1 MYGEGK
7 TALRKVLA
15 QSRHEALRLASR
27 IERSLLFRERYL
39 GYRQTKICCRL
50 TRRSE
55 MKEAMNAESDIDLA
69 SRSEYET
76 NPLPLAET
84 QSAVSRFVRWL
95 DKYGEESYDFQTY
108 YSGSLGRRAKR
119 LYYDRPSLGTLAVLP
134 MVFSEAFFPSGRRLY
149 WKPQR
154 IPIADAHYAMGFA
167 FLAGMS
173 EDDRHYRRASH
184 FLDVLQQTRC
194 PGYDEYCWGYPF
206 YWETLLGTI
215 PAETPLITTVPYV
228 YEAFQQVYRIDG
240 NTQWRRVMH
249 SIAQHAL
256 CDYKD
261 VPTSSTASS
270 CPYTPTPNHSLMV
283 VNANAYRAYL
293 LTNAAVEFSDTRYE
307 RSAEGNLN
315 FVLEAQ
321 NPDGSWFYALDGK
334 RSFIDHFHT
343 CFVLKALAKIEAL
356 TGNASCTNAIQRGIG
371 YYTQFLF
378 DEDGVPKPFSRAPRL
393 TVYRRELYD
402 YAECI
407 NLSILLGGR
416 FPTLDRYL
424 GVTLDNILTRW
435 QTAEGS
441 FRSRQ
446 LYLGWDNTPMH
457 RWASSQLFRSL
468 CFLLYANSR
477 GRTSL
482 S

>member
-1 MYGEGK
+1 MLSPASEGQMGE
-7 TALRKVLA
+7 V
-15 QSRHEALRLASR
+15 
-27 IERSLLFRERYL
+27 
-39 GYRQTKICCRL
+39 
-50 TRRSE
+50 
-55 MKEAMNAESDIDLA
+55 MNTEGDIDLA
-69 SRSEYET
+69 LRSGYEA
-76 NPLPLAET
+76 NPLPLTET
-84 QSAVSRFVRWL
+84 RSAVSKFVQWL
-95 DKYGEESYDFQTY
+95 DRYGEESYDFQTY
-108 YSGSLGRRAKR
+108 YSGNLGRWAKR
-119 LYYDRPSLGTLAVLP
+119 LYYRRPVLGTLAVLP

-167 FLAGMS
+167 FLAEISG
-173 EDDRHYRRASH
+173 DDGYYRRALH
-184 FLDVLQQTRC
+184 FLDVLEQTRC

-206 YWETLLGTI
+206 HWETLLGTI
-215 PAETPLITTVPYV
+215 PAGTSLITTIPYA

-249 SIAQHAL
+249 SIAQHAFR
-256 CDYKD
+256 DYKD

-293 LTNAAVEFSDTRYE
+293 LTNAAIEFSDTRYQN
-307 RSAEGNLN
+307 SAERNLN

-356 TGNASCTNAIQRGIG
+356 TGNASCTAAIQRGID
-371 YYTQFLF
+371 YYTRCLF

-407 NLSILLGGR
+407 NLAVLLRGR

-424 GVTLDNILTRW
+424 SITLDKILNVW
-435 QTAEGS
+435 QTNEGS

-446 LYLGWDNTPMH
+446 LYFGWDNTPMH

-468 CFLLYANSR
+468 CFLLCTSSQ

>member
-1 MYGEGK
+1 MLSPASEGQMGE
-7 TALRKVLA
+7 V
-15 QSRHEALRLASR
+15 
-27 IERSLLFRERYL
+27 
-39 GYRQTKICCRL
+39 
-50 TRRSE
+50 
-55 MKEAMNAESDIDLA
+55 MNTEGDIDLA
-69 SRSEYET
+69 LRSGYET
-76 NPLPLAET
+76 NPLPLTET
-84 QSAVSRFVRWL
+84 RSAVSKFVQWL
-95 DKYGEESYDFQTY
+95 DRYGEESYDFQTY
-108 YSGSLGRRAKR
+108 YSGNLGRWAKR
-119 LYYDRPSLGTLAVLP
+119 LYYRRPVLGTLAVLP

-167 FLAGMS
+167 FLAEISG
-173 EDDRHYRRASH
+173 DDGYYRRALH
-184 FLDVLQQTRC
+184 FLDALEQTRC

-206 YWETLLGTI
+206 HWETLLGTI
-215 PAETPLITTVPYV
+215 PAGTSLITTIPYA

-240 NTQWRRVMH
+240 NPQWRRVMH
-249 SIAQHAL
+249 SIAQHAFR
-256 CDYKD
+256 DYKD

-283 VNANAYRAYL
+283 VNANAYRAFL
-293 LTNAAVEFSDTRYE
+293 LTNAAIEFSDTRYQN
-307 RSAEGNLN
+307 SAERNLN

-321 NPDGSWFYALDGK
+321 NPDCSCFYARDGK

-356 TGNASCTNAIQRGIG
+356 TGNASCTAAIQRGID
-371 YYTQFLF
+371 YYTQCLF

-407 NLSILLGGR
+407 NLAVLLRGR

-424 GVTLDNILTRW
+424 GITLDKILNVW
-435 QTAEGS
+435 QTSEGS

-446 LYLGWDNTPMH
+446 LYFGWDNTPMH

-468 CFLLYANSR
+468 CFLLCTSSQ

>member
-1 MYGEGK
+1 
-7 TALRKVLA
+7 
-15 QSRHEALRLASR
+15 
-27 IERSLLFRERYL
+27 
-39 GYRQTKICCRL
+39 
-50 TRRSE
+50 
-55 MKEAMNAESDIDLA
+55 MNTESDIDVALPSGREA
-69 SRSEYET
+69 S
-76 NPLPLAET
+76 PLPLAET
-84 QSAVSRFVRWL
+84 WSAVSRFVHWL
-95 DKYGEESYDFQTY
+95 DRYGEESYDFQTY
-108 YSGSLGRRAKR
+108 YSGGLGRRAKR
-119 LYYDRPSLGTLAVLP
+119 LYYSRPILGTLAVLP
-134 MVFSEAFFPSGRRLY
+134 MVFSEAFFPSGRRGY

-154 IPIADAHYAMGFA
+154 IAIADAHYAMGFA
-167 FLAGMS
+167 FLAETSG
-173 EDDRHYRRASH
+173 DDSHYRRALH

-206 YWETLLGTI
+206 HWETLLGTI
-215 PAETPLITTVPYV
+215 PPETPLITTVPYV
-228 YEAFQQVYRIDG
+228 YEAFQHVYRIDG
-240 NTQWRRVMH
+240 DIQWRRIMH
-249 SIAQHAL
+249 SIAQHAF

-293 LTNAAVEFSDTRYE
+293 LTNAAIEFSDTKYGD
-307 RSAEGNLN
+307 SAERNLN

-356 TGNASCTNAIQRGIG
+356 TGNASCTDAIQRGID
-371 YYTQFLF
+371 YYTRFLF

-407 NLSILLGGR
+407 NLAVLLRGR
-416 FPTLDRYL
+416 FPTLDRHL
-424 GVTLDNILTRW
+424 SITLDEILNSW
-435 QTAEGS
+435 QTTEGS

-446 LYLGWDNTPMH
+446 LYFGWDNTPMH

-468 CFLLYANSR
+468 CFLLCTSGR
-477 GRTSL
+477 GGL
-482 S
+482 HLLE

>member
-1 MYGEGK
+1 MPD
-7 TALRKVLA
+7 
-15 QSRHEALRLASR
+15 
-27 IERSLLFRERYL
+27 
-39 GYRQTKICCRL
+39 KICYRSKPK
-50 TRRSE
+50 SE
-55 MKEAMNAESDIDLA
+55 MPKANNTEDDIDLA
-69 SRSEYET
+69 LRNGYET
-76 NPLPLAET
+76 SPLPLSKT
-84 QSAVSRFVRWL
+84 WSAVSRFVSWL
-95 DKYGEESYDFQTY
+95 DRYGEESYDFQTY
-108 YSGSLGRRAKR
+108 YSGSIGRKAKR
-119 LYYDRPSLGTLAVLP
+119 LYYDRPIFGTLAVLP

-167 FLAGMS
+167 FLAEMS
-173 EDDRHYRRASH
+173 GDNSYYGRTLH

-194 PGYDEYCWGYPF
+194 PGVDEYCWGYPF
-206 YWETLLGTI
+206 HWETLLGTI
-215 PAETPLITTVPYV
+215 PAETPLITTIPYV
-228 YEAFQQVYRIDG
+228 YEAFQQAYRIDG

-249 SIAQHAL
+249 SIARHAF

-293 LTNAAVEFSDTRYE
+293 LTGAAMEFSDTKYRN
-307 RSAEGNLN
+307 SAERNLN

-334 RSFIDHFHT
+334 RTFIDHFHT
-343 CFVLKALAKIEAL
+343 CFVLKALTKIEAL
-356 TGNASCTNAIQRGIG
+356 TGNASCTEAIQRGID
-371 YYTQFLF
+371 YYTRCLF

-407 NLSILLGGR
+407 NLAVLLRGR

-424 GVTLDNILTRW
+424 SITLDKILNLW
-435 QTAEGS
+435 QTPEGS

-446 LYLGWDNTPMH
+446 LYFGWDNTPMH

-468 CFLLYANSR
+468 CFLLRASSH
-477 GRTSL
+477 GQASH

>member
-1 MYGEGK
+1 
-7 TALRKVLA
+7 
-15 QSRHEALRLASR
+15 
-27 IERSLLFRERYL
+27 
-39 GYRQTKICCRL
+39 
-50 TRRSE
+50 
-55 MKEAMNAESDIDLA
+55 
-69 SRSEYET
+69 
-76 NPLPLAET
+76 
-84 QSAVSRFVRWL
+84 
-95 DKYGEESYDFQTY
+95 
-108 YSGSLGRRAKR
+108 
-119 LYYDRPSLGTLAVLP
+119 
-134 MVFSEAFFPSGRRLY
+134 
-149 WKPQR
+149 
-154 IPIADAHYAMGFA
+154 MGFA
-167 FLAGMS
+167 FLAEISG
-173 EDDRHYRRASH
+173 DDGYYRRALH
-184 FLDVLQQTRC
+184 FLDVLEQTRC
-194 PGYDEYCWGYPF
+194 PGYDGYCWGYPF
-206 YWETLLGTI
+206 HWETLLGTI
-215 PAETPLITTVPYV
+215 PAGTSLITTIPYA

-240 NTQWRRVMH
+240 NPQWRRVMH
-249 SIAQHAL
+249 SIAQHAF

-293 LTNAAVEFSDTRYE
+293 LTNAAIEFSDTRYE
-307 RSAEGNLN
+307 NSAERNLN

-321 NPDGSWFYALDGK
+321 NTDGSWFYALDGK

-356 TGNASCTNAIQRGIG
+356 TGNASCTAAIQRGVD
-371 YYTQFLF
+371 YYTRFLF

-407 NLSILLGGR
+407 NLAVLLRGR

-424 GVTLDNILTRW
+424 SITLDKILNVW
-435 QTAEGS
+435 QTREGS

-446 LYLGWDNTPMH
+446 LYFGWDNTPMH

-468 CFLLYANSR
+468 CFLLCTSSQ

>member
-1 MYGEGK
+1 MNTEG
-7 TALRKVLA
+7 
-15 QSRHEALRLASR
+15 
-27 IERSLLFRERYL
+27 
-39 GYRQTKICCRL
+39 
-50 TRRSE
+50 
-55 MKEAMNAESDIDLA
+55 DIDLA
-69 SRSEYET
+69 LHSGSET
-76 NPLPLAET
+76 NPLPLTET
-84 QSAVSRFVRWL
+84 SSAVSKFVHWL
-95 DKYGEESYDFQTY
+95 DRYGEESYDFQTY
-108 YSGSLGRRAKR
+108 YSGNLGRMAKR
-119 LYYDRPSLGTLAVLP
+119 LYYRRPVLGTLAVLP

-167 FLAGMS
+167 FLAEIS
-173 EDDRHYRRASH
+173 RDDSYYRRALH
-184 FLDVLQQTRC
+184 FLDVLEHTRC

-206 YWETLLGTI
+206 HWETLLGTI
-215 PAETPLITTVPYV
+215 PAGTSLITTIPYA

-240 NTQWRRVMH
+240 NPQWRRVMH
-249 SIAQHAL
+249 SIAQHAFR
-256 CDYKD
+256 DYED

-293 LTNAAVEFSDTRYE
+293 LTNAAIEFSDTRYQS
-307 RSAEGNLN
+307 SAERNLN

-356 TGNASCTNAIQRGIG
+356 TGNASCTAAIQRGVD
-371 YYTQFLF
+371 YYTRFLF

-407 NLSILLGGR
+407 NLAVLLRGR

-424 GVTLDNILTRW
+424 SITLDKILNVW
-435 QTAEGS
+435 QTSEGS

-446 LYLGWDNTPMH
+446 LYFGWDNTPMH

-468 CFLLYANSR
+468 CFLLCTNSQ

>member
-1 MYGEGK
+1 MLSPASEGQMGE
-7 TALRKVLA
+7 V
-15 QSRHEALRLASR
+15 
-27 IERSLLFRERYL
+27 
-39 GYRQTKICCRL
+39 
-50 TRRSE
+50 
-55 MKEAMNAESDIDLA
+55 MNTEGDIDLA
-69 SRSEYET
+69 LRSEYET
-76 NPLPLAET
+76 NPLPLTET
-84 QSAVSRFVRWL
+84 RSAVSKFVQWL
-95 DKYGEESYDFQTY
+95 DRYGEESYDFQTY
-108 YSGSLGRRAKR
+108 YSGNLGRWAKR
-119 LYYDRPSLGTLAVLP
+119 LYYRRPVLGTLAVLP

-167 FLAGMS
+167 FLAEISG
-173 EDDRHYRRASH
+173 DDGYYRRALR
-184 FLDVLQQTRC
+184 FLDALEQTRC

-206 YWETLLGTI
+206 HWETLLGTI
-215 PAETPLITTVPYV
+215 PAGTSLITTIPYA

-240 NTQWRRVMH
+240 NPQWRRVMH
-249 SIAQHAL
+249 SIAQHAFR
-256 CDYKD
+256 DYKD

-283 VNANAYRAYL
+283 VNANAYRAFL
-293 LTNAAVEFSDTRYE
+293 LTNAAIEFSDTRYQN
-307 RSAEGNLN
+307 SAERNLN

-343 CFVLKALAKIEAL
+343 CFVLKALAKIEAM
-356 TGNASCTNAIQRGIG
+356 TGNASCTAAIQRGID
-371 YYTQFLF
+371 YYTQCLF

-407 NLSILLGGR
+407 NLAVLLRGR

-424 GVTLDNILTRW
+424 SITLDKILNVW
-435 QTAEGS
+435 QTSEGS

-446 LYLGWDNTPMH
+446 LYFGWDNTPMH

-468 CFLLYANSR
+468 CFLLYTSSQ

>member
-1 MYGEGK
+1 
-7 TALRKVLA
+7 
-15 QSRHEALRLASR
+15 
-27 IERSLLFRERYL
+27 
-39 GYRQTKICCRL
+39 
-50 TRRSE
+50 
-55 MKEAMNAESDIDLA
+55 
-69 SRSEYET
+69 
-76 NPLPLAET
+76 
-84 QSAVSRFVRWL
+84 
-95 DKYGEESYDFQTY
+95 
-108 YSGSLGRRAKR
+108 
-119 LYYDRPSLGTLAVLP
+119 LYYDRPILGTLAVLP

-154 IPIADAHYAMGFA
+154 IPIGDAHYAMGFA
-167 FLAGMS
+167 FLAEKS
-173 EDDRHYRRASH
+173 RDDGYYRRALH

-206 YWETLLGTI
+206 HWETLLGTI
-215 PAETPLITTVPYV
+215 PAETSLITTIPYV

-249 SIAQHAL
+249 SIAQHAF

-261 VPTSSTASS
+261 VPTSSSASS

-293 LTNAAVEFSDTRYE
+293 LTNAAIEFSDTRYQN
-307 RSAEGNLN
+307 SAERNLN

-356 TGNASCTNAIQRGIG
+356 TGNASCTAAIQRGID
-371 YYTQFLF
+371 YYTRCLF

-407 NLSILLGGR
+407 NLAVLLRGR
-416 FPTLDRYL
+416 FPTLDCYL
-424 GVTLDNILTRW
+424 STTLDKILNLW
-435 QTAEGS
+435 QTSEGS

-446 LYLGWDNTPMH
+446 LYFGWDNTPMH

-468 CFLLYANSR
+468 CFLLCTSSQ

>member
-1 MYGEGK
+1 MLSPEPEG
-7 TALRKVLA
+7 
-15 QSRHEALRLASR
+15 QM
-27 IERSLLFRERYL
+27 REV
-39 GYRQTKICCRL
+39 
-50 TRRSE
+50 
-55 MKEAMNAESDIDLA
+55 MNTEGDIDLA
-69 SRSEYET
+69 LRSGYEA
-76 NPLPLAET
+76 NPLPLTET
-84 QSAVSRFVRWL
+84 RSAVSKFVQWL
-95 DKYGEESYDFQTY
+95 DRYGEESYDFQTY
-108 YSGSLGRRAKR
+108 YSGNLGRWAKR
-119 LYYDRPSLGTLAVLP
+119 LYYRRPVLGTLAVLP

-167 FLAGMS
+167 FLAEISG
-173 EDDRHYRRASH
+173 DDGYYRRALH
-184 FLDVLQQTRC
+184 FLDVLEQTRC

-206 YWETLLGTI
+206 HWETLLGTI
-215 PAETPLITTVPYV
+215 PAGTSLITTIPYA

-249 SIAQHAL
+249 SIAQHAFR
-256 CDYKD
+256 DYKD

-293 LTNAAVEFSDTRYE
+293 LTNAAIEFSDTRYQN
-307 RSAEGNLN
+307 SAERNLN

-356 TGNASCTNAIQRGIG
+356 TGNASCTAAIQRGID
-371 YYTQFLF
+371 YYTRCLF

-407 NLSILLGGR
+407 NLAVLLRGR

-424 GVTLDNILTRW
+424 SITLDKILNVW
-435 QTAEGS
+435 QTNEGS

-446 LYLGWDNTPMH
+446 LYFGWDNTPMH

-468 CFLLYANSR
+468 CFLLCTSSQ